1 MSSYAATKPINTSG
15 SGINPA
21 QFTPVSNFLNSNT
34 PPNTQQIQ
42 TPPINTQM
50 NNLQNPMKPV
60 PAAQVNLTTMQN
72 QINQLPMNQMNKP
85 TTQIPVS
92 SVKNSPQNPQTLI
105 NQTAGLGNASTGL
118 SNNPNSFPLG
128 KPSNAK
134 SENEWQ
140 GFDIF
145 NDNFAAQPSKN
156 VQPPASKQLDIFD
169 LEYLG
174 SAAAPKSD
182 STFNESKE
190 NPLGVLALPVDHS
203 PKKPSTEI
211 SNPPPAVTIN
221 EQKEDELV
229 DQLVK
234 MGFGAKESKMA
245 LLDTNNNL
253 ERAVELLCNPPS
265 QRKPSFEYPSEDV
278 ARLQA
283 MGFKPEQ
290 SKIALTEANGDV
302 EKAIDILVH
311 QKFTRKVSFSEVPSK
326 GETKVDAAKIVDTA
340 SSIGKS
346 MFNSAKSV
354 LAFSKKKVEEVL
366 DTIAKEKDERGYS
379 DRTED
384 ELEWARSKYKDQ
396 VVSKSPEQYEP
407 IQKTSKQSPVR
418 MPGFEDED
426 EVDIPLEKKRTS
438 STQRSPSNTLLETGA
453 LNKSESIKPNSPQ
466 TQNLKPIKEDILASQ
481 AQIDL
486 SNTHKNLGNE
496 LFKKGQ
502 FGDAEQKYSD
512 AIKDLP
518 EGHSLTFI
526 LFNNR
531 AAARLKTGDYK
542 GAISDCD
549 LVFNRDPQDVKC
561 LLRRANAWEA
571 LEQWEKAKD
580 DYKKI
585 LAIDPNT
592 KGVSL
597 AIARCTSA
605 SQPKEPAAVAPKETT
620 PVSKPVVISAAV
632 KTAVDQ
638 AVQNLRAANEA
649 NEQEE
654 SQKFALLDTIDLW
667 KKNKEK
673 NLRALI
679 SSLEAILWPG
689 CNWKP
694 VNLGE
699 LITPQQVKVKYMKA
713 VAKVHPDK
721 LSPNCTV
728 EEKLIANSV
737 FSILNKAWDE
747 FKIANNI

>member
-42 TPPINTQM
+42 TPPINTQK
-50 NNLQNPMKPV
+50 NSLQNPMKPV

-72 QINQLPMNQMNKP
+72 QMLLNMENSMKSNTVQKPSITGNKTTGQDLNTLKWNNSNQLPMNQMNKP

-105 NQTAGLGNASTGL
+105 NQTAGLGNVSTGL
-118 SNNPNSFPLG
+118 SNNPNNFPLG

-174 SAAAPKSD
+174 SAAAPKPD

-190 NPLGVLALPVDHS
+190 NLLGVLALPVDHS
-203 PKKPSTEI
+203 PKKPPAEI
-211 SNPPPAVTIN
+211 SNPPPAATIN
-221 EQKEDELV
+221 VQKEDELV
-229 DQLVK
+229 GQLVK

-245 LLDTNNNL
+245 LSDTNNNL

-290 SKIALTEANGDV
+290 SKIALMEANGDV

-311 QKFTRKVSFSEVPSK
+311 QKFTRKVSFSAEVPSK

-396 VVSKSPEQYEP
+396 VASKSPEQYEP
-407 IQKTSKQSPVR
+407 IQKTPKQSPVR

-453 LNKSESIKPNSPQ
+453 LNKSESIKPNPPQ

-502 FGDAEQKYSD
+502 FGDAEQKYCD

-605 SQPKEPAAVAPKETT
+605 SQPKEPAAAAPKETI
-620 PVSKPVVISAAV
+620 PVSKPV
-632 KTAVDQ
+632 
-638 AVQNLRAANEA
+638 
-649 NEQEE
+649 
-654 SQKFALLDTIDLW
+654 
-667 KKNKEK
+667 
-673 NLRALI
+673 
-679 SSLEAILWPG
+679 
-689 CNWKP
+689 
-694 VNLGE
+694 
-699 LITPQQVKVKYMKA
+699 
-713 VAKVHPDK
+713 
-721 LSPNCTV
+721 
-728 EEKLIANSV
+728 
-737 FSILNKAWDE
+737 
-747 FKIANNI
+747 